1 MNDQR
6 IPVGAILHCK
16 DFLHRLWIKRVR
28 AKAVHGFG
36 GECNEAARAQNGGGL
51 LNQVALRSVRINLQ
65 HRAFHSWQDKRVC
78 YDGRAKMKNTA
89 ILLVDC
95 PDQKGIV
102 ATISDFLYRHDA
114 NILHNDQHQDAD
126 LGLFLTRVEWDLA
139 NFKLRAADFESAFR
153 PIAKK
158 FRMRWRL
165 ELSARRPKLAI
176 FVSKD
181 DHCLAD
187 LLYRHES
194 GELDCEVPLII
205 SNHRDA
211 ERLAAFHKIPFC
223 FIAVGKEKTEAEQE
237 QLVLLKKHSID
248 LVVLARYMQVLS
260 PEFVAEYPQRI
271 INVHHSFLPAF
282 SGARP
287 YHRAF
292 ERGVKLIG
300 ATSHYVTET
309 LDDGPIIEQGVVRI
323 SHRDQLED
331 LIQKGRD
338 LEKAVLSRAVRWH
351 VEHRILV
358 YAKKTVVFD

>member
-1 MNDQR
+1 
-6 IPVGAILHCK
+6 
-16 DFLHRLWIKRVR
+16 
-28 AKAVHGFG
+28 
-36 GECNEAARAQNGGGL
+36 
-51 LNQVALRSVRINLQ
+51 
-65 HRAFHSWQDKRVC
+65 
-78 YDGRAKMKNTA
+78 MKNTA

-102 ATISDFLYRHDA
+102 AAISDFLFRHNA
-114 NILHNDQHQDAD
+114 NILHADQHQDAD
-126 LGLFLTRVEWDLA
+126 LGLFLTRVEWDLKD
-139 NFKLRAADFESAFR
+139 FKLAIPDFEREFALV
-153 PIAKK
+153 AKK
-158 FRMRWRL
+158 FQMRWRL
-165 ELSARRPKLAI
+165 EVSTTRPRMAI

-181 DHCLAD
+181 DHCLVD
-187 LLYRHES
+187 LLYRHEN
-194 GELDCEVPLII
+194 GELDCEVPLVI

-211 ERLAAFHKIPFC
+211 ERLVAFHKIPFHE
-223 FIAVGKEKTEAEQE
+223 IPVAKEKKSEAERE
-237 QLVLLKKHSID
+237 QLALLKRQAID

-260 PEFVAEYPQRI
+260 PQFVAQYPQRI

-309 LDDGPIIEQGVVRI
+309 LDDGPIIEQDVVRI

-351 VEHRILV
+351 IEHRVLV
-358 YAKKTVVFD
+358 YAKKTVIFD